1 MRMIFLNRQLQT
13 GLLLLASALLCLP
26 GLAADRISAKPTK
39 IDKLN
44 SLGLFSA
51 MQAGQI
57 EVQFIPKNS
66 KQATILV
73 RNNTKKPLTIQLP
86 AVFAGVPVL
95 HQFGGGGMM
104 GGGMGGMGGGGMGGM
119 GGGGMGGGQGMM
131 GGGGMGGGMGG
142 MGGGGMGGGGMGGGM
157 FNLAPEKVRKL
168 RVTTVCLEHGKKE
181 PNPRTKY
188 VLIPIE
194 MFPQKAEVLELGK
207 MLSTGKLDQTAAQAA
222 VWHYTDGMSWN
233 QLARKVGVEHL
244 NGTQEPYFQRHQLNT
259 AIRLSAIAQWR
270 ARNLSALQQTA
281 AKPEPSRRNEE

>member
-26 GLAADRISAKPTK
+26 SMAADRISAKPTK

-51 MQAGQI
+51 MQTGQI

-73 RNNTKKPLTIQLP
+73 RNKTKKPLTIQMP

-95 HQFGGGGMM
+95 HQFGGGGM
-104 GGGMGGMGGGGMGGM
+104 
-119 GGGGMGGGQGMM
+119 
-131 GGGGMGGGMGG
+131 GGMGGGMGG

-168 RVTTVCLEHGKKE
+168 RITTVCLEHGKKE
-181 PNPRTKY
+181 PNPHTKY
-188 VLIPIE
+188 VILPIE
-194 MFPQKAEVLELGK
+194 MFPQKAEVIELGK

-244 NGTQEPYFQRHQLNT
+244 DGTQEPYFQRHQLNT

-270 ARNLSALQQTA
+270 ARNLSASQQTA
-281 AKPEPSRRNEE
+281 AKPEASRRNEE

>member
-1 MRMIFLNRQLQT
+1 MRMIFLNRQFQT
-13 GLLLLASALLCLP
+13 ALLLLASALICLP

-73 RNNTKKPLTIQLP
+73 RNNTKKPLTIQMP

-95 HQFGGGGMM
+95 HQFGGCGMM
-104 GGGMGGMGGGGMGGM
+104 
-119 GGGGMGGGQGMM
+119 
-131 GGGGMGGGMGG
+131 
-142 MGGGGMGGGGMGGGM
+142 GGGMGGGM

-188 VLIPIE
+188 VMIPIE

-259 AIRLSAIAQWR
+259 AVRLSAIAQWR

>member
-1 MRMIFLNRQLQT
+1 MRIEAARETTGTKKTEHFREDWRIPMRMIFLNRQLQT
-13 GLLLLASALLCLP
+13 GLLLLASFMLCLP
-26 GLAADRISAKPTK
+26 TLAADRISAKPTK

-44 SLGLFSA
+44 SIGLFSA
-51 MQAGQI
+51 MQAGQV

-73 RNNTKKPLTIQLP
+73 RNNTKKPLTIQMP

-95 HQFGGGGMM
+95 HQFGGGM
-104 GGGMGGMGGGGMGGM
+104 GGGMGGM
-119 GGGGMGGGQGMM
+119 
-131 GGGGMGGGMGG
+131 
-142 MGGGGMGGGGMGGGM
+142 GGGMGGGM

-181 PNPRTKY
+181 PSPRTKY
-188 VLIPIE
+188 VMIPIE
-194 MFPQKAEVLELGK
+194 MFPQKPEVIELGK
-207 MLSTGKLDQTAAQAA
+207 MLSTGKLDQTVAQAA

-233 QLARKVGVEHL
+233 ELARKVGFEHL
-244 NGTQEPYFQRHQLNT
+244 NGTQEPYFQRQQINA

-270 ARNLSALQQTA
+270 VRNLASLQQTA